1 MLPCHHREGVDEGVE
16 EAGPVAASFLSAV
29 VQSRYGPVD
38 SLEGFRVVKF
48 IVMDQTFSYSF

>member
-38 SLEGFRVVKF
+38 SLEGFG
-48 IVMDQTFSYSF
+48 